1 MDTNTTIKYINDVIR
16 NYINNKKQQKRI
28 ANNMYV
34 KHNDNP
40 SWSVE
45 DAFMF
50 EMQSVTSIYTELS
63 ISEQEKVASSL
74 WNILKNKNHSLSR
87 LW

>member
-1 MDTNTTIKYINDVIR
+1 
-16 NYINNKKQQKRI
+16 
-28 ANNMYV
+28 MYV

-63 ISEQEKVASSL
+63 ISEQKKVAGSL
-74 WNILKNKNHSLSR
+74 WHLLKNKNHSISR

>member
-1 MDTNTTIKYINDVIR
+1 METNTTIKYMNDVIK

-28 ANNMYV
+28 AHNMYV
-34 KHNDNP
+34 THNDNP
-40 SWSVE
+40 SCSVE

-50 EMQSVTSIYTELS
+50 EMQGVTSIYTELS
-63 ISEQEKVASSL
+63 ISEQKKVAGSL
-74 WNILKNKNHSLSR
+74 WNLLKNKNHSLSR

>member
-1 MDTNTTIKYINDVIR
+1 METNTTIKYINDVIK
-16 NYINNKKQQKRI
+16 NYINNKNQQKRI

-34 KHNDNP
+34 THNNNP

-63 ISEQEKVASSL
+63 ISEQKKVAGSL
-74 WNILKNKNHSLSR
+74 WYLLKNKNHSLSR

>member
-1 MDTNTTIKYINDVIR
+1 METNTTIKYMNDVIK

-28 ANNMYV
+28 AHNMYV

-63 ISEQEKVASSL
+63 ISEQKKVAGSL
-74 WNILKNKNHSLSR
+74 WYLLKNKNHSLSR

>member
-1 MDTNTTIKYINDVIR
+1 MTNITIKYINDVIK

-34 KHNDNP
+34 THNNNP

-63 ISEQEKVASSL
+63 ISEQKKVAVSL
-74 WNILKNKNHSLSR
+74 WNLLKNKNHSLSR